1 MKLSKR
7 NPLVLYLLNKYISYA
22 LLFFRGLIL
31 AKFLGPYYFG
41 IWGFISLTLQY
52 LSYTS
57 LGINYAVTVKLSID
71 EKRNTLDG
79 SYVSN
84 AIIST
89 ILFSALFI
97 IVAITIKV
105 TDIDLFPKYDFLN
118 YLVVVSLIT
127 IFANLQQVLINILR
141 VYKKLLPIAIVEC
154 VSAII
159 LASSALIF
167 RDNQLINFQLHTM
180 LVVDVIGSIFLLIMS
195 PVKLQFRLNK
205 KIVVDMLKLG
215 IPLLIYNLSFYLISI
230 SVRTVVSAN
239 YSVEILGYFTLA
251 NSISNATL
259 LGLQSVAWAVYPE
272 VLAKFSTSNDI
283 NAVQNRINLVNTFY
297 NLSCFLS
304 IFLIIALLPLVFIF
318 LPKYLSSM
326 PIINVMLISQAIL
339 LSSYGYNALAVSR
352 KKQNEVA
359 KIGIFTVVFVT
370 IGSVLVAYQK
380 VNYFWITVIALIGS
394 VFYTIMQIKLGT
406 QLLQKKESLVT
417 SISKFLPANLIFAI
431 IIIIIGGF
439 YKSSYI
445 FSIIG
450 ILLLVVPSISKFKEF
465 FDFIKKNLLA
475 VESTEE

>member
-1 MKLSKR
+1 MQFR
-7 NPLVLYLLNKYISYA
+7 IVLTW
-22 LLFFRGLIL
+22 LI
-31 AKFLGPYYFG
+31 P
-41 IWGFISLTLQY
+41 
-52 LSYTS
+52 
-57 LGINYAVTVKLSID
+57 SI
-71 EKRNTLDG
+71 
-79 SYVSN
+79 
-84 AIIST
+84 I
-89 ILFSALFI
+89 
-97 IVAITIKV
+97 
-105 TDIDLFPKYDFLN
+105 
-118 YLVVVSLIT
+118 YLVFINLFNHCLIT
-127 IFANLQQVLINILR
+127 I
-141 VYKKLLPIAIVEC
+141 
-154 VSAII
+154 
-159 LASSALIF
+159 
-167 RDNQLINFQLHTM
+167 
-180 LVVDVIGSIFLLIMS
+180 
-195 PVKLQFRLNK
+195 
-205 KIVVDMLKLG
+205 
-215 IPLLIYNLSFYLISI
+215 
-230 SVRTVVSAN
+230 SVH
-239 YSVEILGYFTLA
+239 
-251 NSISNATL
+251 
-259 LGLQSVAWAVYPE
+259 
-272 VLAKFSTSNDI
+272 
-283 NAVQNRINLVNTFY
+283 
-297 NLSCFLS
+297 
-304 IFLIIALLPLVFIF
+304 F
-318 LPKYLSSM
+318 LPKYVSSM

>member
-1 MKLSKR
+1 
-7 NPLVLYLLNKYISYA
+7 
-22 LLFFRGLIL
+22 
-31 AKFLGPYYFG
+31 
-41 IWGFISLTLQY
+41 
-52 LSYTS
+52 
-57 LGINYAVTVKLSID
+57 
-71 EKRNTLDG
+71 
-79 SYVSN
+79 
-84 AIIST
+84 
-89 ILFSALFI
+89 
-97 IVAITIKV
+97 
-105 TDIDLFPKYDFLN
+105 
-118 YLVVVSLIT
+118 
-127 IFANLQQVLINILR
+127 
-141 VYKKLLPIAIVEC
+141 
-154 VSAII
+154 
-159 LASSALIF
+159 
-167 RDNQLINFQLHTM
+167 
-180 LVVDVIGSIFLLIMS
+180 
-195 PVKLQFRLNK
+195 
-205 KIVVDMLKLG
+205 
-215 IPLLIYNLSFYLISI
+215 
-230 SVRTVVSAN
+230 
-239 YSVEILGYFTLA
+239 
-251 NSISNATL
+251 
-259 LGLQSVAWAVYPE
+259 
-272 VLAKFSTSNDI
+272 
-283 NAVQNRINLVNTFY
+283 
-297 NLSCFLS
+297 
-304 IFLIIALLPLVFIF
+304 
-318 LPKYLSSM
+318 M

>member
-159 LASSALIF
+159 
-167 RDNQLINFQLHTM
+167 
-180 LVVDVIGSIFLLIMS
+180 
-195 PVKLQFRLNK
+195 
-205 KIVVDMLKLG
+205 
-215 IPLLIYNLSFYLISI
+215 
-230 SVRTVVSAN
+230 
-239 YSVEILGYFTLA
+239 
-251 NSISNATL
+251 
-259 LGLQSVAWAVYPE
+259 
-272 VLAKFSTSNDI
+272 
-283 NAVQNRINLVNTFY
+283 
-297 NLSCFLS
+297 
-304 IFLIIALLPLVFIF
+304 
-318 LPKYLSSM
+318 
-326 PIINVMLISQAIL
+326 
-339 LSSYGYNALAVSR
+339 
-352 KKQNEVA
+352 
-359 KIGIFTVVFVT
+359 
-370 IGSVLVAYQK
+370 
-380 VNYFWITVIALIGS
+380 
-394 VFYTIMQIKLGT
+394 
-406 QLLQKKESLVT
+406 
-417 SISKFLPANLIFAI
+417 
-431 IIIIIGGF
+431 
-439 YKSSYI
+439 
-445 FSIIG
+445 
-450 ILLLVVPSISKFKEF
+450 
-465 FDFIKKNLLA
+465 
-475 VESTEE
+475 